1 MNYLC
6 ERAVGPEKAC
16 DFRSGKVILQ
26 QEIPAAQMS
35 KLLATGKTDLL
46 DGFVSSRTNR
56 KFKAFLVRQ
65 ADGKV
70 GFEFEPRPAKA
81 GAKTAAKTAPATKAA
96 AKTATKTATKTASR
110 TAAKPA
116 AKTAAK
122 KVAVKKTAAKKAV
135 KKAAPRAAQA
145 DAHEDDGPAF

>member
-1 MNYLC
+1 DDEDAEPVDFSGHTPLGACPKCGGRVFEHGMNYVC
-6 ERAVGPEKAC
+6 ERAVGPEKSC
-16 DFRSGKVILQ
+16 TFRSGKVILQ

-70 GFEFEPRPAKA
+70 GFEFEPRPSKA
-81 GAKTAAKTAPATKAA
+81 GAKTAAKTAT
-96 AKTATKTATKTASR
+96 R

-116 AKTAAK
+116 AK
-122 KVAVKKTAAKKAV
+122 KTAAKKAAAKKTAV
-135 KKAAPRAAQA
+135 K
-145 DAHEDDGPAF
+145 

>member
-1 MNYLC
+1 
-6 ERAVGPEKAC
+6 
-16 DFRSGKVILQ
+16 
-26 QEIPAAQMS
+26 MS

-81 GAKTAAKTAPATKAA
+81 GAKTAAKTATKTAGTTAA
-96 AKTATKTATKTASR
+96 KSAKKTATKTAARKTAV
-110 TAAKPA
+110 
-116 AKTAAK
+116 K
-122 KVAVKKTAAKKAV
+122 KAAVKKTAAKKA
-135 KKAAPRAAQA
+135 ASPA
-145 DAHEDDGPAF
+145 DTREDDGPAF